1 VLREP
6 RRNAVTDP
14 RNRPDDRPNS
24 GSMPLVDQ
32 LQALQGEEMP
42 ADQDAVVDADEIE
55 SEDELTDTELYL
67 GDLEAGAPPDRTG
80 AGGDIQS
87 LEGLADRDL
96 RAGETDN
103 PYVASDEG
111 LTYIPPSD
119 PPVIPSDDPQG
130 VEVAAGT
137 GSSSIDEPY
146 DEDHHGEALPFESE
160 ITARV
165 REALEADAATSAL
178 ADRIR
183 ISTIDDTVVLR
194 GTVDTLDDGDSLAE
208 VTSRVTGVNE
218 VRDETQVAGLD

>member
-111 LTYIPPSD
+111 LTYIPAVRIGD
-119 PPVIPSDDPQG
+119 H
-130 VEVAAGT
+130 GT
-137 GSSSIDEPY
+137 GSR
-146 DEDHHGEALPFESE
+146 G
-160 ITARV
+160 ARGRCRDV
-165 REALEADAATSAL
+165 RA
-178 ADRIR
+178 R
-183 ISTIDDTVVLR
+183 
-194 GTVDTLDDGDSLAE
+194 
-208 VTSRVTGVNE
+208 
-218 VRDETQVAGLD
+218 

>member
-1 VLREP
+1 
-6 RRNAVTDP
+6 
-14 RNRPDDRPNS
+14 
-24 GSMPLVDQ
+24 MPLVEQ
-32 LQALQGEEMP
+32 LQALQGEELP
-42 ADQDAVVDADEIE
+42 TDQDAVVDADEIE

-67 GDLEAGAPPDRTG
+67 GEAEAGARADRTG
-80 AGGDIQS
+80 AAGDIAS

-96 RAGETDN
+96 RSGETDD

-130 VEVAAGT
+130 IEIAAGT
-137 GSSSIDEPY
+137 GTSSIDEPY

-178 ADRIR
+178 ADRIG
-183 ISTIDDTVVLR
+183 ISTIDGIVVLR
-194 GTVDTLDDGDSLAE
+194 GTVDSLDDGDSLAE
-208 VTSRVTGVNE
+208 VASRVTGVTE
-218 VRDETQVAGLD
+218 VRDETEVAGLG